1 MSLTKLDKLREY
13 SDPEYVMWKAQEL
26 GYNPIH
32 ESSRKDK
39 KYMVFDGHKMIH
51 FGQMFATDY
60 TKHLDDRRRI
70 NFRKRNWRWEYTPQY
85 SASNLSFTLLW

>member
-13 SDPEYVMWKAQEL
+13 SDPEYVMEKAQEL

-39 KYMVFDGHKMIH
+39 KHMVFDGHKMIH
-51 FGQMFATDY
+51 FGQFGAIDY
-60 TKHLDDRRRI
+60 TKSLDPRKRM
-70 NFRKRNWRWEYTPQY
+70 NFRKRNWRWEFTPKY